1 MRRQPHPWDF
11 SSLCQEPTKVS
22 SLAKRSHPLLLG
34 LVALVAL
41 VASGCASGSPPTAR
55 GSGGVV
61 TFAEQPSAPPNYI
74 FPLESG
80 AYFTFANG
88 QFSPL
93 LYLPLYSFGE
103 AGKPVFNQALSVAEP
118 PTFSDGNKLVTVT
131 LKHWLWSNGSPITA
145 RDVIFWMN
153 LLSAATDPGAPAV
166 GSNNAPGPGWGASV
180 PGGFPENVVSYRQT
194 GTYTVEFRLNAAY
207 NPTWFLYNELSQ
219 VYPIPTASWDRLSST
234 SSIGAYD
241 ASAEARV
248 PLAGTNPAQFVPQN
262 PGTGSSGAL
271 GVAQFLNSQS
281 QATNTYESNPLWR
294 VVDGPFKLSQ
304 FTTSGFV
311 KLVPN
316 PDYSGSP
323 KPSIAAF
330 EELPYTS
337 AAAEFDAVH
346 SGSVTIGYIPTQ
358 DLGSQLRSLEKTEGY
373 AYSPWYTSAFNAL
386 DFNFTNPTVGPI
398 FKQLYFRQAFQSLIN
413 QPEYI
418 KDFNAGVGTI
428 TNGPVPGYP
437 ADNSD
442 ESPLEAKGLVYPF
455 SASRAAA
462 LLRANGWSVELGGT
476 SYCAKPGSGDGQCGA
491 GIRAHASL
499 TVQLLYPSGSPSL
512 DNEMAVLKSTM
523 QKDAG
528 IDIQLREEP
537 VNQVTGVVSAG
548 CTYTSPCADWQVATE
563 ANTGV
568 SWVYDPDYLPTG
580 GELFLPGSN
589 SNQGDYSSTTAN
601 TLIAATHTAPT
612 ARAETQALFSYE
624 DYLARSLPVAWL
636 PTSPYQLTVYKSGLH
651 GVVPQG
657 IFAEVTPQYYR
668 FS

>member
-1 MRRQPHPWDF
+1 LFHFAKWSRPLP
-11 SSLCQEPTKVS
+11 
-22 SLAKRSHPLLLG
+22 LALAAMA
-34 LVALVAL
+34 ALV
-41 VASGCASGSPPTAR
+41 VTGCASANAPSAHASSR
-55 GSGGVV
+55 VV

-93 LYLPLYSFGE
+93 LYLPLYSFGD
-103 AGKPVFNQALSVAEP
+103 AGKPVFNRSLSVAEP
-118 PTFSDGNKLVTVT
+118 PVFSDGNTLVTVT
-131 LKHWLWSNGSPITA
+131 LKRWRWSNGSPITA

-166 GSNNAPGPGWGASV
+166 GSNSAPGPGWGASV

-194 GTYTVEFRLNAAY
+194 GTYTVSFKLNAAY

-219 VYPIPTASWDRLSST
+219 VYPIPAVSWDRLSST
-234 SSIGAYD
+234 SPNGDFDAGA
-241 ASAEARV
+241 EVRV
-248 PLAGTNPAQFVPQN
+248 PLAGTSPAQYVPQN

-281 QATNTYESNPLWR
+281 QATETYQSNPLWK
-294 VVDGPFKLSQ
+294 VVDGPFELSQ

-323 KPSIAAF
+323 KPKISAF

-346 SGSVTIGYIPTQ
+346 SGSVTIGYIPSQ
-358 DLGSQLRSLEKTEGY
+358 DLGSQLRSLERTEGY
-373 AYSPWYTSAFNAL
+373 SYSPWYTSAFNAL
-386 DFNFTNPTVGPI
+386 DFNFTNPTMGPI
-398 FKQLYFRQAFQSLIN
+398 FKQLYFRQALQSLIN

-437 ADNSD
+437 PDNAD
-442 ESPLEAKGLVYPF
+442 ESSLEAKGLVYPF
-455 SASRAAA
+455 SPSRAAA
-462 LLRANGWSVELGGT
+462 LLRSNGWTVELGGT
-476 SYCAKPGSGDGQCGA
+476 SFCARAGTAEGQCGA
-491 GIRAHASL
+491 GIKAHTPL
-499 TVQLLYPSGSPSL
+499 MIQLLYPSGSPSL
-512 DNEMAVLKSTM
+512 DNEMAVMKSTM

-537 VNQVTGVVSAG
+537 VNEVTGVVSAG
-548 CTYTSPCADWQVATE
+548 CTSASPCSDWQLATE

-589 SNQGDYSSTTAN
+589 SNQGDYSSATAN
-601 TLIAATHTAPT
+601 ALIAATHTAPT
-612 ARAETQALFSYE
+612 AKAEIQALFNYE
-624 DYLARSLPVAWL
+624 NFLARSLPVAWL
-636 PTSPYQLTVYKSGLH
+636 PTSPYQLTVYKSNLQGL
-651 GVVPQG
+651 VPQG
-657 IFAEVTPQYYR
+657 IFSEVTPQYYQV
-668 FS
+668 S